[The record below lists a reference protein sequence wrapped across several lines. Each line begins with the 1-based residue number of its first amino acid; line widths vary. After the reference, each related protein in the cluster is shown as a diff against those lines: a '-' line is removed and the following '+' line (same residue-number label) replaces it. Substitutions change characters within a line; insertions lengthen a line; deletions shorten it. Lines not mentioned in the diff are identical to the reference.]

1 MVDSIANNIV
11 TSQSSL
17 ATLSN
22 VLPDL
27 EPSLQV
33 VGLLF
38 ILSFLPIMVVSMTP
52 FLRIIL
58 VMSLLKQALGT
69 QNSPPTM
76 VIVGLGLFLT
86 GYILGPELNQMNTE
100 ALIPLANKQI
110 KLPEALERAYQPLK
124 GHMLRNAD
132 SKDIKFF
139 YELARNPLPKN
150 SQEIAPREL
159 IVSYLLGELR
169 KAFQIG
175 FLIFIPFL
183 VIDLI
188 VANILLA
195 LGMMML
201 SPTIVSLPFKIMIF
215 VAIDGWQ
222 LIVKGLA
229 NSFN

>member
-1 MVDSIANNIV
+1 MVDSIANDVV

-17 ATLSN
+17 ATLTN
-22 VLPDL
+22 LLPDL
-27 EPSLQV
+27 EPSLQI

-38 ILSFLPIMVVSMTP
+38 ILSFLPIMVVTMTP
-52 FLRIIL
+52 FLRIVL
-58 VMSLLKQALGT
+58 VLSLLKQALGT

-76 VIVGLGLFLT
+76 VIVGLALFLT
-86 GYILGPELNQMNTE
+86 GYILGPEIKKINTE
-100 ALIPLANKQI
+100 ALIPLANNEM
-110 KLPEALERAYQPLK
+110 KLPEALTKAYQPLK
-124 GHMLRNAD
+124 LHMLRNAD
-132 SKDIKFF
+132 NNDIKFF
-139 YELARNPLPKN
+139 YQLSKAPLPKN
-150 SQEIAPREL
+150 SQEIQAREL
-159 IVSYLLGELR
+159 VISYLLGELR

-195 LGMMML
+195 LGMIML

-215 VAIDGWQ
+215 IGIDGWQ